1 MTGLFPWV
9 FTSTIFIQRSLCH
22 FKLFGGSFRCTGGS
36 ISGLLASAVN
46 LDGVS
51 GINTENNEPEQFHA
65 KCHIVEPMRLVV
77 TRFGMMGLRW
87 RLKFCNA
94 GEIGGSG

>member
-9 FTSTIFIQRSLCH
+9 FTSTIFIQGLSVISSCSA
-22 FKLFGGSFRCTGGS
+22 GFRCTGGS

-77 TRFGMMGLRW
+77 TRIGMMGLRW